1 MLNQL
6 PPGSL
11 VREEEAPGATLS
23 GLSFPTASPSSWEPG
38 AISFPSDPRK
48 AFATSALIPPKP
60 CSEDPF
66 SAILSRGPSLPQ
78 DPQSPT

>member
-11 VREEEAPGATLS
+11 VREEEAPGPHSQGCLP
-23 GLSFPTASPSSWEPG
+23 PTASPSSWEPG

-60 CSEDPF
+60 GSEDP
-66 SAILSRGPSLPQ
+66 SLAILSRGPSLPQ
-78 DPQSPT
+78 DPQSPA